1 MSDRQACLCC
11 VHVLRR
17 ERPALLI
24 SNAAGVWQVM
34 CGHDDH
40 DFDRDDAEGDA
51 KDAVAIHFARLVDDD
66 PSLAAL
72 EELPADWSA
81 RRASFEAA
89 WQPYHDPD

>member
-1 MSDRQACLCC
+1 MANQQACLCC

-24 SNAAGVWQVM
+24 SNADGIWQVM

-40 DFDRDDAEGDA
+40 DFDREDHAENAKDATAVRFIDLLEGDA
-51 KDAVAIHFARLVDDD
+51 
-66 PSLAAL
+66 SLAAI

-81 RRASFEAA
+81 RRATFDAP
-89 WQPYHDPD
+89 WQPYADAD